1 MFDDTVS
8 GSLWLVIQLVSCLH
22 DTHDEVGTTNIT
34 GWPGVNIM

>member
-22 DTHDEVGTTNIT
+22 GTHDEVGTTNIT
-34 GWPGVNIM
+34 GRPGVNIM